1 MEIDADHEV
10 IVMDDRRAF
19 VSAASAA
26 ARADEA
32 MINIGRAAKIGTPE
46 GAKSAFPWYRRRII
60 RDEAAAIAGLEGH
73 AIRNESLCRRIGNR
87 DTSNLD
93 RATKLAAD
101 IHDALV
107 LVDAWSSEPPAL
119 EDILKLFSTSDE
131 SAGRVMRPD
140 LVWTL
145 EDDASWLMRE
155 CEVVHETPEPWIAV
169 DVIRRIWISGRFQS
183 TARRM
188 AMLCAPWILAKG
200 FDCEMAIHGIA
211 QQIRKDV
218 DGFRDSSKTSEAWAV
233 MAALAVA
240 EAGRANHRRIGDAAA
255 ERASLLAICPP
266 ERSSS
271 SIGRAVEFMIGTPI
285 FTVKS
290 FCEGLDGLTP
300 RGAKVVLDKL
310 EEAGLLE
317 VEGGSRNR
325 NYVCRRAI

>member
-1 MEIDADHEV
+1 MEQFSETEFV
-10 IVMDDRRAF
+10 VMDDRRAF
-19 VSAASAA
+19 VAAAA
-26 ARADEA
+26 AVARADEA
-32 MINIGRAAKIGTPE
+32 MINVAKMTADAEASATPA
-46 GAKSAFPWYRRRII
+46 GVPWYRRRTI

-101 IHDALV
+101 IHEAIL
-107 LVDAWSSEPPAL
+107 LVDAWPQKPPGL
-119 EDILKLFSTSDE
+119 EEILKLFSVSDE
-131 SAGRVMRPD
+131 STGRVMRPD

-145 EDDASWLMRE
+145 EDDATWLVRE
-155 CEVVHETPEPWIAV
+155 CEVAAETPEPWIAI
-169 DVIRRIWISGRFQS
+169 DVIRRIWNSGRFQS

-188 AMLCAPWILAKG
+188 AMLCAPWILARG
-200 FDCEMAIHGIA
+200 FGCDLPVHGLA

-218 DGFRDSSKTSEAWAV
+218 DGFRDAAKSSDSWAL
-233 MAALAVA
+233 AAAQAVA
-240 EAGRANHRRIGDAAA
+240 EAGRSSHRRIGDAAA
-255 ERASLLAICPP
+255 ERRTLLAICPP

-271 SIGRAVEFMIGTPI
+271 SITPAVEFMIGQPI

-290 FCEGLDGLTP
+290 FCENLGVTP

-310 EEAGLLE
+310 EDAGLLE